1 MIKCIIWTYS
11 DPQFIEREVER
22 SYRKYEVLDVKFST
36 TMDEYESLLK
46 YSVMIIYKEK

>member
-1 MIKCIIWTYS
+1 MVKCVIWTYS

-36 TMDEYESLLK
+36 AVYDENSLW
-46 YSVMIIYKEK
+46 YSVMITYKEKQ